1 VRDCL
6 HPQDL
11 LGLLVKQMVA
21 GSAGDERIFNV
32 SGGAASAMS
41 LRQLSD
47 WCAEDFGPHEVAV
60 DLSPRPFD
68 LPWVVLDSAKANAVW
83 DWKPQRSVTD
93 ICVEIAR
100 HAREHPEWLAV
111 SAGK

>member
-1 VRDCL
+1 
-6 HPQDL
+6 
-11 LGLLVKQMVA
+11 
-21 GSAGDERIFNV
+21 
-32 SGGAASAMS
+32 MS